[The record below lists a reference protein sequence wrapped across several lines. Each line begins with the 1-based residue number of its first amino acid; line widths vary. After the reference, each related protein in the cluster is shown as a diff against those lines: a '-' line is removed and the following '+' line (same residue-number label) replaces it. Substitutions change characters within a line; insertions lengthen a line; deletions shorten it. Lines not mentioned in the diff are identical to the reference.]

1 MTDEFKILI
10 DFAEGQLPSKDF
22 EQEIYTNKKL
32 EELLS
37 DQTVIWY
44 GTYFHKSSPFLYLA
58 EQNYNNAGGTN
69 NVTKTKMGT
78 FEK

>member
-1 MTDEFKILI
+1 MADEFKILI

-37 DQTVIWY
+37 DQTVI
-44 GTYFHKSSPFLYLA
+44 
-58 EQNYNNAGGTN
+58 
-69 NVTKTKMGT
+69 
-78 FEK
+78 